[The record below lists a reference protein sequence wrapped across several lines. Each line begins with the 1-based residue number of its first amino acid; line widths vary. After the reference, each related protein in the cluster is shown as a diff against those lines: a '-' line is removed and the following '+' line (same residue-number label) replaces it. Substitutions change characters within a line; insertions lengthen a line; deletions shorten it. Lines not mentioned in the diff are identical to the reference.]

1 MEVPVRIGSIV
12 PEKLALEIVNGT
24 YFTALFLL
32 MACIHFV
39 ERCYVLHKKRPLIGI
54 LTELARQVAITSSM

>member
-1 MEVPVRIGSIV
+1 MEVPVRMGSTA

-24 YFTALFLL
+24 YFITLFLL

-39 ERCYVLHKKRPLIGI
+39 ERCYVLPKKGL
-54 LTELARQVAITSSM
+54 